1 MQMEKWFISGATI
14 VDGTGGQAWKGD
26 ILLDEGRI
34 AAVGQLGE
42 SIGTDVRIV
51 DGKDMVVCPGFIDM
65 HSHQGLVKNYA
76 NGANSKVMQGITTEV
91 AEAPGRDKVNSAE
104 DPVDW
109 LEHLAADA
117 TPVNR
122 AALYSYRSLRQAMMD
137 ERGEMTAADQTKM
150 TGFVETLM
158 KEGAFGVA
166 VDFSDPTC
174 SMAAR
179 QELVSLAGAV
189 QDTDGLLVLHLRN
202 KREQVKKSLREVLS
216 IAKETRVKTHV
227 SGLQVRG
234 RENWGSSGKVLS
246 LFDQALQEGVSV
258 SFDQHP
264 YTSDSG
270 KLLSL
275 LPPIV
280 RRGGKKRILE
290 QLTNDNVRMQIAQQM
305 ADVCFGWDN
314 VATGAGW
321 ERIMVVGLAEP
332 ENKAWEGQN
341 LQFIAD
347 EAGRTPQEMVFELLK
362 TEKLAPDMVHFSVSE
377 WDVGNIA
384 QHPAGMLGTD
394 NNLIGRP
401 HPRTYESAVR
411 VLTKYVREKKQL
423 SLETAI
429 ARMTS
434 TPAKRL
440 GLSDRGVIRQGK
452 RADLLLF
459 DLNRLQEH
467 STYMDPWKKP
477 EGIRYVWVNG
487 VPVVASGALTGELP
501 GQLLLS

>member
-1 MQMEKWFISGATI
+1 MEKWFIRGATI
-14 VDGTGGQAWKGD
+14 VDGTGEPAWRGD

-42 SIGTDVRIV
+42 SIGDDVRVV
-51 DGKDMVVCPGFIDM
+51 DGQSLVACPGFIDM
-65 HSHQGLVKNYA
+65 HSHQGQVKHYA
-76 NGANSKVMQGITTEV
+76 NGADSKVMQGITTEV
-91 AEAPGRDKVNSAE
+91 AEVPGRDRADSTDN
-104 DPVDW
+104 PIDW

-122 AALYSYRSLRQAMMD
+122 AVLYSYRSLRRAMMD
-137 ERGEMTAADQTKM
+137 EHGEITAADQAKM
-150 TGFVETLM
+150 TGFVENLM
-158 KEGAFGVA
+158 REGAFGVA
-166 VDFSDPTC
+166 VDFADAAC
-174 SMAAR
+174 SMAVR
-179 QELVSLAGAV
+179 QELISLARAV
-189 QDTDGLLVLHLRN
+189 QETDGLLVLHLRN
-202 KREQVKKSLREVLS
+202 KREQVKKSLREVFS
-216 IAKETRVKTHV
+216 IAKETNVKTHV

-234 RENWGSSGKVLS
+234 KENWGRSGKVLS

-275 LPPIV
+275 LPPMV
-280 RRGGKKRILE
+280 RRGNKKKILE
-290 QLTNDNVRMQIAQQM
+290 QLASDNVRMQIAQQM
-305 ADVCFGWDN
+305 SEGAFGWDN
-314 VATGAGW
+314 VATAAGW
-321 ERIMVVGLAEP
+321 ERIMVVGLSEP
-332 ENKAWEGQN
+332 GNKAWEGQN
-341 LQFIAD
+341 LQYIAD
-347 EAGRTPQEMVFELLK
+347 EAGRTPQDMVFELLK
-362 TEKLAPDMVHFSVSE
+362 TEKLEADMIHFSVSE

-384 QHPAGMLGTD
+384 KHSAGMLGTD
-394 NNLIGRP
+394 NNLFGRP

-411 VLTKYVREKKQL
+411 MLTKYVRTKQQL
-423 SLETAI
+423 SLEAAV
-429 ARMTS
+429 ARMTL

-440 GLSDRGVIRQGK
+440 GLSDRGALQKGK

-459 DLNRLQEH
+459 DFNQLQER
-467 STYMDPWKKP
+467 STYANPWQKP